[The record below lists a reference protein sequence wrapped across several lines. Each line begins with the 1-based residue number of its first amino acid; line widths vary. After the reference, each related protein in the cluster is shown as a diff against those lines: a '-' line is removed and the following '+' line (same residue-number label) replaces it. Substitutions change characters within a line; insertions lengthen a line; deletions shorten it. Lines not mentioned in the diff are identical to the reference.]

1 MKKIFKLFI
10 YVVVFFT
17 FFIIFLPKE
26 SFYYLLEKELQQ
38 QQVIISNEDKNEKL
52 FSFDIKNADVFY
64 QGINIGVIEKTD
76 FTTYLFYTKIN
87 FDNVSF
93 LDSLSSFAPT
103 PIDNISIE
111 HSILNI
117 NKIKIDAKGVFGEL
131 SGDLNIFAKEL
142 KIQLKASD
150 KMKNSYSKLLKNMK
164 FDNERYLYEYKF

>member
-1 MKKIFKLFI
+1 MEKIFKLFI

-26 SFYYLLEKELQQ
+26 SFYYLLEKELQK

-52 FSFDIKNADVFY
+52 FSFDIKNADVYY

-131 SGDLNIFAKEL
+131 TGDLNIFAREL
-142 KIQLKASD
+142 KIELKASD
-150 KMKNSYSKLLKNMK
+150 KMKNSYSKLLKNMR

>member
-10 YVVVFFT
+10 YGVVFFT

-26 SFYYLLEKELQQ
+26 SFYYLLEKELQK

-52 FSFDIKNADVFY
+52 CSLNIKNADVFY
-64 QGINIGVIEKTD
+64 QGINIGVIEKTN
-76 FTTYLFYTKIN
+76 FTTYLFYTKID

-93 LDSLSSFAPT
+93 LDSFSSFAPN
-103 PIDNISIE
+103 PIDNVSIE
-111 HSILNI
+111 YSILNI
-117 NKIKIDAKGVFGEL
+117 NKIKINAKGVFGEL

-142 KIQLKASD
+142 KIELKASD
-150 KMKNSYSKLLKNMK
+150 KMKNLYSKLLKNMK

>member
-26 SFYYLLEKELQQ
+26 SFYYLLEKELQK

-52 FSFDIKNADVFY
+52 FSFDIKNADVYY
-64 QGINIGVIEKTD
+64 QGINIGVIEKTN
-76 FTTYLFYTKIN
+76 FTTYLLYTKIN

-103 PIDNISIE
+103 PIDNISME

-117 NKIKIDAKGVFGEL
+117 NRIKIDAKGVFGEL
-131 SGDLNIFAKEL
+131 TGDLNIFAREL
-142 KIQLKASD
+142 KIELRASD
-150 KMKNSYSKLLKNMK
+150 KMKNSYSKLLKNMR